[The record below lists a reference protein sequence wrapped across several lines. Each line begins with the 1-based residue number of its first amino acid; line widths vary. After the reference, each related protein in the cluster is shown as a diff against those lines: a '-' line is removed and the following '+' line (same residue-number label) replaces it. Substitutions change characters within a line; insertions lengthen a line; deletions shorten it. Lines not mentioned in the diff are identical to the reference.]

1 MKTGGLLTFM
11 IHLPYHLNLTV
22 TFHHLHQ
29 GVEELHETFL
39 LIFHLV
45 QEVDLGGVVGVEGDV
60 VGVVGKA
67 EIVSS

>member
-1 MKTGGLLTFM
+1 M
-11 IHLPYHLNLTV
+11 V

-60 VGVVGKA
+60 VVVVGVVGKA